1 MRPDCFLVGGLLTAP
16 PADDPGGRVYLDTR
30 EISSRDA
37 YRLLISSVVPRPIG
51 WVSTVSVDD
60 VGNLAP
66 FSFFMAATGN
76 PPTVVLSTS
85 MRDGEPKD
93 TLHNVKQI
101 PEFVLNVVSED
112 VAEAMNATS
121 EEFPSDIDELIA
133 AGLTAV
139 PSSRVRPVRVAE
151 APINME
157 CRVVQLVPVGD
168 PTTGSTLIIGEVLAW
183 HISDDIF
190 DAERTRIRM
199 DQLRAIGRLAGDG
212 YCRTRDQFEMIRP
225 NPNYQGR

>member
-1 MRPDCFLVGGLLTAP
+1 M
-16 PADDPGGRVYLDTR
+16 YLDTR

-37 YRLLISSVVPRPIG
+37 YRLLIGSVVPRPIG
-51 WVSTVSVDD
+51 WVSTVSADD

-66 FSFFMAATGN
+66 FSFFMAATGS
-76 PPTVVLSTS
+76 PPTVVLSTGF
-85 MRDGEPKD
+85 RDGEPKD
-93 TLHNVKQI
+93 TLRNVMDV

-112 VAEAMNATS
+112 VQEAMNATS
-121 EEFPSDIDELIA
+121 EEFPADVDELAA

-168 PTTGSTLIIGEVLAW
+168 PKVGSTLIIGEVLAW
-183 HISDDIF
+183 HVRDDVF
-190 DAERTRIRM
+190 DAERMRIKL
-199 DQLRAIGRLAGDG
+199 DELRAIGRMAGDG
-212 YCRTRDQFEMIRP
+212 YTRTREQFEMIRP

>member
-1 MRPDCFLVGGLLTAP
+1 
-16 PADDPGGRVYLDTR
+16 VYLDTR

-37 YRLLISSVVPRPIG
+37 YRLLIGSVVPRPIG
-51 WVSTVSVDD
+51 WVSTVSAGD

-66 FSFFMAATGN
+66 FSFFMAATGS

-85 MRDGEPKD
+85 FRDGKPKD
-93 TLHNVKQI
+93 TLQNVMEV

-112 VAEAMNATS
+112 VGEAMNATS
-121 EEFPSDIDELIA
+121 EEFPADVDELVA
-133 AGLTAV
+133 AGLTPV

-157 CRVVQLVPVGD
+157 CKLVQLVPVGD
-168 PTTGSTLIIGEVLAW
+168 PATGSTLIIGEVLAW
-183 HISDDIF
+183 HIRDDVF
-190 DAERTRIRM
+190 DAERMRIRL
-199 DQLRAIGRLAGDG
+199 DLLRAVGRMAGDG
-212 YCRTRDQFEMIRP
+212 YSRTRDQFEMIRP

>member
-1 MRPDCFLVGGLLTAP
+1 M
-16 PADDPGGRVYLDTR
+16 YLDAR

-51 WVSTVSVDD
+51 WVSTVSGDD

-85 MRDGEPKD
+85 FREGEPKD
-93 TLHNVKQI
+93 TLANVKQI

-121 EEFPSDIDELIA
+121 EEFPADVDELVA

-151 APINME
+151 APITME
-157 CRVVQLVPVGD
+157 CKVVQLVPVGD

-183 HISDDIF
+183 HVRDDVF
-190 DAERTRIRM
+190 DGERMRIRM
-199 DQLRAIGRLAGDG
+199 DQLRAVGRMAGDG

>member
-1 MRPDCFLVGGLLTAP
+1 M
-16 PADDPGGRVYLDTR
+16 YLDTR

-37 YRLLISSVVPRPIG
+37 YRLLIGSVVPRPIG
-51 WVSTVSVDD
+51 WVSTVSIDD

-66 FSFFMAATGN
+66 FSFYMAATGN

-85 MRDGEPKD
+85 MREGDPKD
-93 TLHNVKQI
+93 TLRNVMEV

-112 VAEAMNATS
+112 VGEAMNATS

-133 AGLTAV
+133 AGLTPV

-151 APINME
+151 SPINME
-157 CRVVQLVPVGD
+157 CKLVQLVPVGD

-183 HISDDIF
+183 HVRDELF
-190 DAERTRIRM
+190 DAERMRIRL
-199 DQLRAIGRLAGDG
+199 DQLRAVGRMAGDG
-212 YCRTRDQFEMIRP
+212 YTRTRDQFEMIRP
-225 NPNYQGR
+225 DPNYKGR

>member
-1 MRPDCFLVGGLLTAP
+1 M
-16 PADDPGGRVYLDTR
+16 YLDTR
-30 EISSRDA
+30 ELASREA
-37 YRLLISSVVPRPIG
+37 YKLLIGSVVPRPIG
-51 WVSTVSVDD
+51 WVSTVSAGD

-85 MRDGEPKD
+85 FRDGKPKD
-93 TLHNVKQI
+93 TLQNVMEV

-112 VAEAMNATS
+112 VGDAMNATS
-121 EEFPSDIDELIA
+121 EEFPSDVDELVA
-133 AGLTAV
+133 AGLTPL

-157 CRVVQLVPVGD
+157 CKVVQLVPVGD
-168 PTTGSTLIIGEVLAW
+168 PTNGATLIIGEILAW
-183 HISDDIF
+183 HVRDDLF
-190 DAERTRIRM
+190 DAERFRIRM
-199 DQLRAIGRLAGDG
+199 DQLKAVGRMAGDG
-212 YCRTRDQFEMIRP
+212 YTRTNEQFDMIRP

>member
-1 MRPDCFLVGGLLTAP
+1 M
-16 PADDPGGRVYLDTR
+16 YLDTR
-30 EISSRDA
+30 ELSSRDA
-37 YRLLISSVVPRPIG
+37 YKLLIGSVVPRPIG
-51 WVSTVSVDD
+51 WVSTVSADD

-85 MRDGEPKD
+85 LRDGEPKD
-93 TLHNVKQI
+93 TLRNVMEI

-112 VAEAMNATS
+112 VQEAMNATS
-121 EEFPSDIDELIA
+121 EEFPADVDELRA
-133 AGLTAV
+133 AGLTPA

-157 CRVVQLVPVGD
+157 CKLVQLVPVGD
-168 PTTGSTLIIGEVLAW
+168 PKTGSTLIIGEVLAW
-183 HISDDIF
+183 HIRDDLF
-190 DAERTRIRM
+190 DAERMRIRL

-212 YCRTRDQFEMIRP
+212 YARTRDQFEMIRP
-225 NPNYQGR
+225 DPNYKGR

>member
-1 MRPDCFLVGGLLTAP
+1 
-16 PADDPGGRVYLDTR
+16 VYLDTR
-30 EISSRDA
+30 EISARDT
-37 YRLLISSVVPRPIG
+37 YRLLIGSVVPRPIG
-51 WVSTVSVDD
+51 WVTTVSVDD

-66 FSFFMAATGN
+66 VSFYMAATGN

-93 TLHNVKQI
+93 TLRNVKEI

-121 EEFPSDIDELIA
+121 EEFPADIDELLA

-139 PSSRVRPVRVAE
+139 PSSRVRPMRVAE

-157 CRVVQLVPVGD
+157 CRLVQLVPVGD

-183 HISDDIF
+183 HVRDDIF
-190 DAERTRIRM
+190 DADRMRIRQ
-199 DQLRAIGRLAGDG
+199 DLLRAIGRMAGDG

-225 NPNYQGR
+225 NPNYIGR

>member
-1 MRPDCFLVGGLLTAP
+1 M
-16 PADDPGGRVYLDTR
+16 YLDTR
-30 EISSRDA
+30 ELTARDT
-37 YRLLISSVVPRPIG
+37 YRLLIGSVVPRPIG
-51 WVSTVSVDD
+51 WVTTVSVDD

-66 FSFFMAATGN
+66 FSFYMAATGN

-93 TLHNVKQI
+93 TLRNVKEI

-121 EEFPSDIDELIA
+121 EEFPADIDELLA

-139 PSSRVRPVRVAE
+139 PSSRVRPMRVAE

-157 CRVVQLVPVGD
+157 CRLVQLVPVGD
-168 PTTGSTLIIGEVLAW
+168 PTTGSTLVIGEVLAW
-183 HISDDIF
+183 HVRDDIF
-190 DAERTRIRM
+190 DAGRMRIRQ
-199 DQLRAIGRLAGDG
+199 DLLRAIGRMAGDG

-225 NPNYQGR
+225 NPNYIGR

>member
-1 MRPDCFLVGGLLTAP
+1 
-16 PADDPGGRVYLDTR
+16 VYLDTR

-37 YRLLISSVVPRPIG
+37 YRLLIGSVVPRPIG
-51 WVSTVSVDD
+51 WVSTVSIDD

-66 FSFFMAATGN
+66 FSFYMAATGN

-85 MRDGEPKD
+85 MREGDPKD
-93 TLHNVKQI
+93 TLRNVMEV

-112 VAEAMNATS
+112 VGEAMNATS

-133 AGLTAV
+133 AGLTPV

-151 APINME
+151 SPINME
-157 CRVVQLVPVGD
+157 CKLVQLVPVGD
-168 PTTGSTLIIGEVLAW
+168 PATGSTLIVGEVLAW
-183 HISDDIF
+183 HVRDDVF
-190 DAERTRIRM
+190 DADRMRIRLDIM
-199 DQLRAIGRLAGDG
+199 RAIGRMAGDG

>member
-1 MRPDCFLVGGLLTAP
+1 M
-16 PADDPGGRVYLDTR
+16 YLDSR

-85 MRDGEPKD
+85 FREGEPKD
-93 TLHNVKQI
+93 TLANVKQI

-121 EEFPSDIDELIA
+121 EEFASDIDELEA

-151 APINME
+151 APINIE
-157 CRVVQLVPVGD
+157 CKVVQLVPVGD
-168 PTTGSTLIIGEVLAW
+168 SRTGSTLIIGEVLAW
-183 HISDDIF
+183 HVRDDVF
-190 DAERTRIRM
+190 DADRMRIRM
-199 DQLRAIGRLAGDG
+199 DQLRAIGRMAGDG

>member
-1 MRPDCFLVGGLLTAP
+1 M
-16 PADDPGGRVYLDTR
+16 YLDTR
-30 EISSRDA
+30 EISARDT
-37 YRLLISSVVPRPIG
+37 YRLLIGSVVPRPIG
-51 WVSTVSVDD
+51 WVTTVSVDD

-66 FSFFMAATGN
+66 FSFYMAATGN

-93 TLHNVKQI
+93 TLRNVKEI

-121 EEFPSDIDELIA
+121 EEFPADIDELLA

-139 PSSRVRPVRVAE
+139 PSSRVRPMRVAE

-157 CRVVQLVPVGD
+157 CRLVQLVPVGD

-183 HISDDIF
+183 HVRDDIF
-190 DAERTRIRM
+190 DADRMRIRQ
-199 DQLRAIGRLAGDG
+199 DVLRAIGRMAGDG

-225 NPNYQGR
+225 NPNYIGR

>member
-1 MRPDCFLVGGLLTAP
+1 
-16 PADDPGGRVYLDTR
+16 VYLDTR
-30 EISSRDA
+30 EISARDT
-37 YRLLISSVVPRPIG
+37 YRLLIGSVVPRPIG
-51 WVSTVSVDD
+51 WVTTVSVDD

-66 FSFFMAATGN
+66 FSFYMAATGN

-93 TLHNVKQI
+93 TLRNVKEI

-121 EEFPSDIDELIA
+121 EEFPADIDELLA

-139 PSSRVRPVRVAE
+139 PSSRVRPMRVAE

-157 CRVVQLVPVGD
+157 CRLVQLVPVGD

-183 HISDDIF
+183 HVRDDIF
-190 DAERTRIRM
+190 DANRMRIRQ
-199 DQLRAIGRLAGDG
+199 DVLRAIGRMAGDG

-225 NPNYQGR
+225 NPNYIGR

>member
-1 MRPDCFLVGGLLTAP
+1 M
-16 PADDPGGRVYLDTR
+16 YLDTR

-37 YRLLISSVVPRPIG
+37 YRMLIGSVVPRPIG
-51 WVSTVSVDD
+51 WVSTVSIDD

-66 FSFFMAATGN
+66 FSFYMAATGN

-85 MRDGEPKD
+85 FRDGEPKD
-93 TLHNVKQI
+93 TLANVKHV

-151 APINME
+151 APITME
-157 CRVVQLVPVGD
+157 CKVVQLVPVGD
-168 PTTGSTLIIGEVLAW
+168 PKAGSTLIIGEVLAW
-183 HISDDIF
+183 HIRDELF
-190 DAERTRIRM
+190 DADRMRIRM
-199 DQLRAIGRLAGDG
+199 DQLRAIGRMAGDG

>member
-1 MRPDCFLVGGLLTAP
+1 M
-16 PADDPGGRVYLDTR
+16 YLDTR
-30 EISSRDA
+30 ELASRDA
-37 YRLLISSVVPRPIG
+37 YKLLIGSVVPRPIG
-51 WVSTVSVDD
+51 WVSTVSAGD

-85 MRDGEPKD
+85 FRDGKPKD
-93 TLHNVKQI
+93 TLQNVMEV

-112 VAEAMNATS
+112 VGDAMNATS
-121 EEFPSDIDELIA
+121 EEFPSDVDELVA
-133 AGLTAV
+133 AGLTPL

-157 CRVVQLVPVGD
+157 CKVVQLVPVGD
-168 PTTGSTLIIGEVLAW
+168 PKTGATLIIGEILAW
-183 HISDDIF
+183 HVRDDLF
-190 DAERTRIRM
+190 DAERFRIRM
-199 DQLRAIGRLAGDG
+199 DQLKAVGRMAGDG
-212 YCRTRDQFEMIRP
+212 YTRTNEQFEMIRP

>member
-1 MRPDCFLVGGLLTAP
+1 
-16 PADDPGGRVYLDTR
+16 VYLDTR
-30 EISSRDA
+30 ELSARDA
-37 YRLLISSVVPRPIG
+37 YRLLIGSVVPRPIG
-51 WVSTVSVDD
+51 WVTTVSADD

-66 FSFFMAATGN
+66 FSFYMAATGN

-93 TLHNVKQI
+93 TLRNVQEI

-121 EEFPSDIDELIA
+121 EEFPADVDELIA

-151 APINME
+151 APITME
-157 CRVVQLVPVGD
+157 CKLVQLVPVGD
-168 PTTGSTLIIGEVLAW
+168 PRTGSTLIIGEVLAW
-183 HISDDIF
+183 HIRDDVF
-190 DAERTRIRM
+190 DADRMRIRQ
-199 DQLRAIGRLAGDG
+199 DVLRAIGRMAGDG

-225 NPNYQGR
+225 NPNYIGR

>member
-1 MRPDCFLVGGLLTAP
+1 M
-16 PADDPGGRVYLDTR
+16 YLDTR
-30 EISSRDA
+30 EISARDT
-37 YRLLISSVVPRPIG
+37 YRLLIGSVVPRPIG
-51 WVSTVSVDD
+51 WVTTVSVDD

-66 FSFFMAATGN
+66 FSFYMAATGN

-93 TLHNVKQI
+93 TLRNVKEI

-121 EEFPSDIDELIA
+121 EEFPADIDELLA

-139 PSSRVRPVRVAE
+139 PSSRVRPMRVAE

-157 CRVVQLVPVGD
+157 CRLVQLVPVGD

-183 HISDDIF
+183 HVRDDVF
-190 DAERTRIRM
+190 DADRMRIRQ
-199 DQLRAIGRLAGDG
+199 DLLRAIGRMAGDG

-225 NPNYQGR
+225 NPNYIGR